1 MEKHETKLDDSETH
15 RVLAAS
21 TPRFIWFLILFGVL
35 LRFSR
40 LLTHKKERLG
50 RLPLIKSTNS
60 FAPLQV
66 YPSLVHLSSTS
77 TGKMTGVLCAPSPT
91 ALHPPLGSP
100 REGGCL
106 TPSPSSCPLILHN
119 HSAFADDVDK
129 DKIARG
135 AAEQANVG
143 TPLPSPLSLSSPV
156 RAGLP
161 RDTIKP
167 HSRSPSAAAVGD
179 CGPSSA
185 ALSSPQKDTALSN
198 TPSPFSPPSTLP
210 PSSLASFSSYASL
223 QPQAHR
229 ANPAPKVMASSVSR
243 QHKPDALSL
252 ALPASLNNMLSASE
266 KKASQ
271 SQSPSTSCPIS
282 ALSSAQNAAMNAS
295 NGAASSQSLTDA
307 LNDLA
312 KSRSTPTTL
321 PTPTTARTYTST
333 TSADTTSSDVAA
345 TILAS
350 TLQSP
355 CFYHQRFADAVD
367 IGKVLEEIKNDVSM
381 SHSRL
386 VATATGVREVSKQ
399 LQRRPIK
406 RAVRNIMIV
415 TKARDNQLVYLT
427 RELAAWLLRTPR
439 YGSDLG
445 VNVYVDAKLRGS
457 RRFDASGLLA
467 ENPRFQ
473 HMLKYW
479 TPDLCWSQPEKFDL
493 VLTLGGDGTVLFTS
507 WLFQRIVPPVLSFSL
522 GSLGFMTTFE
532 FEKYKEHLN
541 RVMGDDG
548 MKINLRMRF
557 TCTVH
562 RSNRGP
568 GARGAAQ
575 PEESEQF
582 EVLNELV
589 IDRGPSPYV
598 SNLELYGDDE
608 LLTVVQ
614 ADGCIFSTPT
624 GSTAYSLSAGGALVH
639 PDIPAILLTPICPH
653 TLSFRP
659 MVLSDTMALRVSVP
673 RNSRATAYC
682 AFDGKGRLELR
693 QGDHVTITA
702 SQYPFPTVTRTDTEW
717 FDSVSRTLRWN
728 VRAAAQ
734 KPFDADTAE
743 NDNEDDLGWDID
755 TDSACYASEEG
766 SVSASPIR
774 RQMSLLGL

>member
-1 MEKHETKLDDSETH
+1 
-15 RVLAAS
+15 
-21 TPRFIWFLILFGVL
+21 
-35 LRFSR
+35 
-40 LLTHKKERLG
+40 
-50 RLPLIKSTNS
+50 
-60 FAPLQV
+60 
-66 YPSLVHLSSTS
+66 
-77 TGKMTGVLCAPSPT
+77 MTGVLSPT
-91 ALHPPLGSP
+91 ALHPALGSP
-100 REGGCL
+100 RDRDNNGYSSSTLSPASIPLPAPSPLKKTTFAPSESDSCQTQSQVFEQSGSFS
-106 TPSPSSCPLILHN
+106 TPLLPSLSFSDHPQVPDPLNPQPSLEDSTSTAASTLSSAQAQDQQKDTTPLSSSSLLASPSSL
-119 HSAFADDVDK
+119 
-129 DKIARG
+129 
-135 AAEQANVG
+135 
-143 TPLPSPLSLSSPV
+143 PLSASDQTASWASS
-156 RAGLP
+156 
-161 RDTIKP
+161 
-167 HSRSPSAAAVGD
+167 
-179 CGPSSA
+179 
-185 ALSSPQKDTALSN
+185 Q
-198 TPSPFSPPSTLP
+198 
-210 PSSLASFSSYASL
+210 Y
-223 QPQAHR
+223 QAHR
-229 ANPAPKVMASSVSR
+229 SNSGPRVSASVIR
-243 QHKPDALSL
+243 HNKPDALSL
-252 ALPASLNNMLSASE
+252 ALPPSSHKMVASVHNSE
-266 KKASQ
+266 AQESDSQ
-271 SQSPSTSCPIS
+271 SLSQPAS
-282 ALSSAQNAAMNAS
+282 SSAVPGLS
-295 NGAASSQSLTDA
+295 NVLKTSGSATPSQSLTDA

-312 KSRSTPTTL
+312 KSRLPTAGA
-321 PTPTTARTYTST
+321 TPTTARTYTSIASNDT
-333 TSADTTSSDVAA
+333 ATSDAAA

-427 RELAAWLLRTPR
+427 RELAGWLLRTPR

-445 VNVYVDAKLRGS
+445 VNVYVDAKLRNS
-457 RRFDASGLLA
+457 RRFDASGLLN

-562 RSNRGP
+562 RNNRGA
-568 GARGAAQ
+568 GALDA
-575 PEESEQF
+575 PKLEEPEQF

-659 MVLSDTMALRVSVP
+659 MVLSDTMALRVVVP

-693 QGDHVTITA
+693 QGDCVTITA
-702 SQYPFPTVTRTDTEW
+702 SQYPFPTVTRTDNEW

-728 VRAAAQ
+728 VRASAQ
-734 KPFDADTAE
+734 KPFDADVAE
-743 NDNEDDLGWDID
+743 DGKDDDEIGWDID
-755 TDSACYASEEG
+755 TDSACYASEDG